1 MNQSGAE
8 LFPLF
13 LKLRGRAVL
22 LVGGGPVA
30 TAKAQ
35 ALAQAGALVTVVAP
49 QVTDALVA
57 LAAAQGWLV
66 HQRGFVDGDVAG
78 VWLVIAAA
86 TSEVNRAV
94 AQAAEARQLF
104 VVAVDDPPSASAYGA
119 GIVRKAGVTLA
130 ISTAGRAPA
139 LAGLLREGLEDML
152 PDDLES
158 WGAEAARQRA
168 AWRADGTPM
177 AQRRP
182 RLLAALNR
190 LYEMGTLKGF
200 PNPPATTPLGEAELR
215 QRDQLGT
222 LGGIANPPATTPLG
236 EAELRQRDELGTLGG
251 FPDPAATTPLGEAE
265 RTEREEVR
273 AAGRVALVGAGPGDP
288 ELLTRRGAQ
297 RLAEAD
303 IVFYDALSSEAM
315 RALAPGARWFY
326 VGKRACRQSIAQDTL
341 NRLLIKEASRGRR
354 VVRLKAG
361 DPFVFGRGGEEAL
374 ALAHAGIPCEVVPGV
389 SSAVAAAALAGIP
402 VTHRGVASAFT
413 VVSGHHAAVYRP
425 VLAGV
430 PRTGATIVVLMGLRQ
445 RAAIAEH
452 LLQLGW
458 SAETPA
464 AVVLG
469 AATPAAARF
478 VSTLGALATSAAS
491 GETGDEDFGRPGVLV
506 IGEAVAV
513 AGEIERAYATASAA
527 DEGARPQASPDDDRA
542 ERERNA
548 GLTEKGS
555 R

>member
-57 LAAAQGWLV
+57 VAVAQGWMV

-139 LAGLLREGLEDML
+139 LAGLLREGLEGML
-152 PDDLES
+152 PDDLEA

-200 PNPPATTPLGEAELR
+200 PNPPATTPLGEA
-215 QRDQLGT
+215 G
-222 LGGIANPPATTPLG
+222 
-236 EAELRQRDELGTLGG
+236 
-251 FPDPAATTPLGEAE
+251 